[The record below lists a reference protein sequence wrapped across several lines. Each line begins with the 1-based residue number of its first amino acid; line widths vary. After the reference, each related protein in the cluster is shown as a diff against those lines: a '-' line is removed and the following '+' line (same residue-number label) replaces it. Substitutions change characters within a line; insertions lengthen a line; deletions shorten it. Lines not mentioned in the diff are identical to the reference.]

1 MARSSPG
8 LSGRVTNENAKW
20 FVLMATCVALF
31 MAILDNLVVNVAIPT
46 ISEDLSP
53 SASQLQWI
61 VSAYTL
67 VFASVQITAGG
78 LGDRLGRKRMF
89 LFGVAIFTVTSG
101 LAAFVNSTETLILA
115 RAVQGF
121 GGAFI
126 MPLSLSLVSQAFPEE
141 ERAKALGI
149 WSAIMASGLAFGP
162 IVGGLIVEYWSWH
175 WIFLINVPIG
185 IIALVL
191 GSAVIR
197 ESKDDTGRAVTDIP
211 GTVLVTAAI
220 GLLTWGLIDAGE
232 RGWGDDRVLL
242 SLLGSAI
249 VFAAFIVVELR
260 SANPMVPLGFFK
272 SATFTVANIDS
283 FVIAFMISGVAFS
296 MTLYFQNVHGYSP
309 MRSGLTMLPMVICM
323 MVVSPFAGAFVK
335 RLGTSKLI
343 TLGMVITGGASFLF
357 LRARADATFLDV
369 VPAFMVMGI
378 GNALIMAPMTTAVI
392 NSVESSKTGVASAV
406 NGAVRETG
414 FAFGVALLGSIM
426 NQTYQD
432 RFEANG
438 AIAAMRATGDQALG
452 GMLDVIARGI
462 NYAGH
467 VIDNPV
473 LFPGVPADIAAS
485 IREASADA
493 FVAGM
498 DQAFVLSGIVMIATG
513 IASFFL
519 VRDRE
524 AAPAPAPAPDAG
536 GTVQE
541 PHVAVAPTTGE

>member
-89 LFGVAIFTVTSG
+89 LFGVAIFTATSG

-197 ESKDDTGRAVTDIP
+197 ESKDDSGRAVTDIP

-232 RGWGDDRVLL
+232 RGWGDNRVLL

-323 MVVSPFAGAFVK
+323 MVVSPFAGALVK

-357 LRARADATFLDV
+357 LRASASATFLDM

-467 VIDNPV
+467 VIDNPL

-485 IREASADA
+485 IREASAEA

-513 IASFFL
+513 IVSFFL

-524 AAPAPAPAPDAG
+524 AAPAPAPDAG
-536 GTVQE
+536 ATVQE